1 MADDKTKIGKPER
14 DLVSISEDYEVR
26 DLTAI
31 STSLRLRRND
41 SRFIPLGRA

>member
-26 DLTAI
+26 DLTDHFDI
-31 STSLRLRRND
+31 SPTQAKR
-41 SRFIPLGRA
+41 